1 MNLRSLDETLLDC
14 AFADIASFADDFIA
28 LLPAA
33 AVVPTLL
40 EPCVLAV
47 TCAPT
52 AAAKQNE
59 TAPTSAG
66 SEYLRD
72 MGFLRWV
79 ADLAPRG
86 AGALGRYGASES
98 SCICNIHADRA
109 VRYPSWRARFQTR
122 VRVSFTCAH
131 GNFAEL
137 SGKQRP
143 QDSGLVDRL
152 KNKTPR

>member
-14 AFADIASFADDFIA
+14 AFADIASLDDDFIA

-40 EPCVLAV
+40 ELCVLAV

-66 SEYLRD
+66 SEYVRD

-98 SCICNIHADRA
+98 SSSAISMRIALFATLRGAHAPGREFASVLPARMAISPSCQASNDRRIFVLLIA
-109 VRYPSWRARFQTR
+109 
-122 VRVSFTCAH
+122 
-131 GNFAEL
+131 
-137 SGKQRP
+137 
-143 QDSGLVDRL
+143 
-152 KNKTPR
+152 